1 MQTIKIALHTLEII
15 IQKLNWI
22 KGNNNNTN
30 TNINIMMN
38 SSNHL
43 NN

>member
-30 TNINIMMN
+30 INTNIMMN
-38 SSNHL
+38 SNHL

>member
-22 KGNNNNTN
+22 KGNNNNN
-30 TNINIMMN
+30 KNINVMMN
-38 SSNHL
+38 NNHL

>member
-22 KGNNNNTN
+22 KGNNNNNTN
-30 TNINIMMN
+30 TNINVMMN
-38 SSNHL
+38 SNHL